1 MNAYIVSSQ
10 MNSLSKLVFQ
20 ISIEKLYLLV
30 FHEQWYFRSLNECSQ
45 NLRRFLS
52 VVIQYSRVKCA
63 CVSSKYSHSWI
74 YTIRTPKTYA
84 EIKVR
89 SDQGV
94 ILPAQSHFG
103 MKTRHRQR
111 LLLQE
116 SNDQLI
122 FPTVGPEWKPAYIKF
137 LPYKQQL
144 PHLKPSNNPLV
155 RSYFTS
161 QIIKYWEW

>member
-1 MNAYIVSSQ
+1 MIFQKPKWVF
-10 MNSLSKLVFQ
+10 SKSEEVPL
-20 ISIEKLYLLV
+20 
-30 FHEQWYFRSLNECSQ
+30 CSK
-45 NLRRFLS
+45 
-52 VVIQYSRVKCA
+52 QYSRVKCA

-122 FPTVGPEWKPAYIKF
+122 FPTVGPEWKPAYLKF

-155 RSYFTS
+155 RSYLTS
-161 QIIKYWEW
+161 QIIKYWEWLNKRESWLINPMSSVHSVSQELNSVVM